1 MTRLTRTRVP
11 ALYTLEVCP
20 RPLNAAVPNN
30 LHPAISLD
38 RVSLL
43 FGSFVALRD
52 ITLALP
58 VGSSVVLLG
67 ENGAGKSTLLKLI
80 SGLASP
86 SYGKVAVFG
95 EQPQTQ
101 AGRIATMGHS
111 TQLYDELTAIENL
124 TYFASLH
131 GIPVA
136 NAAESLREVSLDP
149 ANPRRVGEY
158 SQGMKQ
164 RAALARALMTHP
176 SLLLLDEPF
185 SNLDVASVRSMVERL
200 VAWVA
205 GPNRTLLLTTH
216 QAELARPLA
225 HTTVTLSGGRLASV
239 TQTKVTA

>member
-1 MTRLTRTRVP
+1 VTRLTRTRVP

-136 NAAESLREVSLDP
+136 NHCARFRLTPPIRGALG
-149 ANPRRVGEY
+149 NTRR
-158 SQGMKQ
+158 
-164 RAALARALMTHP
+164 A
-176 SLLLLDEPF
+176 
-185 SNLDVASVRSMVERL
+185 
-200 VAWVA
+200 
-205 GPNRTLLLTTH
+205 
-216 QAELARPLA
+216 
-225 HTTVTLSGGRLASV
+225 
-239 TQTKVTA
+239 